1 MRTSTSPG
9 PKAPLESLFYGQ
21 SPCLPSDRSFWG
33 GGRGGR
39 QDTVVKMETAVFLI
53 ACSFEETKT
62 IWKSM
67 RSFKNSK
74 SHPEDKHY

>member
-1 MRTSTSPG
+1 MGR
-9 PKAPLESLFYGQ
+9 ARA
-21 SPCLPSDRSFWG
+21 CLQTEAFVGRGRWGEGGGG
-33 GGRGGR
+33 GGRR
-39 QDTVVKMETAVFLI
+39 DTVVKMETAVFLT
-53 ACSFEETKT
+53 AWSFEETKT

>member
-1 MRTSTSPG
+1 MGR
-9 PKAPLESLFYGQ
+9 ARA
-21 SPCLPSDRSFWG
+21 CLQTEAFVGG